1 MQKIKLLDRYEMFEE
16 SMREEEEG
24 VWMISARHNI
34 EDKMYTLKKINLDE

>member
-16 SMREEEEG
+16 STREEEG